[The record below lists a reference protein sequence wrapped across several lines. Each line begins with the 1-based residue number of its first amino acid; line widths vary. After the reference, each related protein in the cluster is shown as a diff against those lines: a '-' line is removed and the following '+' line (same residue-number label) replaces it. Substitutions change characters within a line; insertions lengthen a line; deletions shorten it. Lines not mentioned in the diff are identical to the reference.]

1 MNPAPSNYS
10 SFFKTLKFEGI
21 KIGIILDTK
30 EGAG

>member
-10 SFFKTLKFEGI
+10 SFFKTLSFEGI
-21 KIGIILDTK
+21 SMSILLNME